1 MGGGK
6 GRGRGEVGRGEGG
19 KEEKEEK
26 GEGGRKSRGK
36 GGGRGRREVIVG
48 VETVILVSCRTLYM
62 IWGVVLTSCNMVKL
76 VCLRKSV
83 CRVSLMVSAVPCNL
97 TEKVHLVNYTRGREA
112 IL

>member
-1 MGGGK
+1 
-6 GRGRGEVGRGEGG
+6 
-19 KEEKEEK
+19 
-26 GEGGRKSRGK
+26 
-36 GGGRGRREVIVG
+36 
-48 VETVILVSCRTLYM
+48 
-62 IWGVVLTSCNMVKL
+62 MVKL